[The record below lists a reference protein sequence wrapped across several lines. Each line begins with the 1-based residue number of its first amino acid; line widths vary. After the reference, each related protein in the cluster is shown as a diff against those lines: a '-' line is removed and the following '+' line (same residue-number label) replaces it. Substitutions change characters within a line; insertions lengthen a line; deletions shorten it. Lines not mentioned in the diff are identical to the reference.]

1 MRYLDHPPIQ
11 KKKKKKSP
19 LKSSLFACKFES
31 FTGGILLMIT
41 FRLGRSFK
49 IFFDDF
55 TIFLLTSLWSFVL
68 ISLIPQCAKI
78 AFTGP
83 STDSSDLLISS
94 VFSVLGLNTSNP

>member
-11 KKKKKKSP
+11 KKTSA

-31 FTGGILLMIT
+31 FTDGILLTIT

-49 IFFDDF
+49 IPFNDF
-55 TIFLLTSLWSFVL
+55 TIFLLTALGSFVL
-68 ISLIPQCAKI
+68 ISLIPQCATI

-83 STDSSDLLISS
+83 SADSSDL
-94 VFSVLGLNTSNP
+94 